1 MVGESPQRYKSGTI
15 NNNVGMEAFNQ
26 GTIDRIDLLFGRE
39 DTIKTLMIYSKR
51 RESVNLVGARRSGK
65 TCILQTLSSTI
76 KDTLPDVYPL
86 YIDVKDSGITSDTD
100 AAYRYFLAQLVSSL
114 NRDGYYCDQELA
126 LSGVCFKTSELYEDI
141 FDNPILT
148 TVSGAKIQSMFQCLI
163 GKINNELA
171 KSVLI
176 LFDEY
181 EVLLKYTFSEPVGFY
196 KLRTIA
202 DSNRYKFSF
211 IVAGHEKWDRL
222 ITDLGSGELN
232 GIVAE
237 EDVYPISRD
246 AFSQMW
252 RYECSLIEDA
262 DIAEKI
268 RAEEDFAYVKSGGVP
283 FYAKIIGSFM
293 LVRGKRPDYSVISF
307 EELLQSLSYEEKVTL
322 SKLCFGETIKDS
334 PYSASLVAKGVI
346 TGGND
351 SYSVTIGFLKDYF
364 ESHKLDAQLKA
375 DFKLPCEKLAEEIA
389 DLIKTINYNHK
400 QNGNDYVFELA
411 NDSETLFM
419 DMGRLAVDEDQFTLF
434 SIAIYKT
441 VFQRTAAEETDARGN
456 RKNVSK
462 KRLPRS
468 WKETDFVKTVDI
480 FRHSFGQGHEMDG
493 FIQGPNAISLEAA
506 LKRYQEKGR
515 PYESHEW
522 ISLQLKVLEEFV
534 AELKV
539 LLAKVNSGDWT

>member
-1 MVGESPQRYKSGTI
+1 MD
-15 NNNVGMEAFNQ
+15 AFVNK
-26 GTIDRIDLLFGRE
+26 TIDRIESLFGRE
-39 DTIKTLMIYSKR
+39 DTIRTLLTYARR

-65 TCILQTLSSTI
+65 TCILHTLYSTI
-76 KDTLPDVYPL
+76 KDTVPEVYPII
-86 YIDVKDSGITSDTD
+86 IDAKESGITSDTD
-100 AAYRYFLAQLVSSL
+100 ATYRYFLAQLVSSL
-114 NRDGYYCDQELA
+114 NSDGYYCDQVIS
-126 LSGVCFKTSELYEDI
+126 LSGVSFKTSELFEDI
-141 FDNPILT
+141 FDDQTLIS
-148 TVSGAKIQSMFQCLI
+148 VSGAKIQSMFQSLI
-163 GKINNELA
+163 GKINKELG
-171 KSVLI
+171 KSVLM

-181 EVLLKYTFSEPVGFY
+181 EVLLKYTLSEPVGFY

-202 DSNRYKFSF
+202 DSPKYRFSF

-237 EDVYPISRD
+237 EDVYPISRE

-252 RYECSLIEDA
+252 RHECSLIEDA
-262 DIAEKI
+262 VLASTIQSAE
-268 RAEEDFAYVKSGGVP
+268 DYAYEKSGGVP
-283 FYAKIIGSFM
+283 FYAKVIGSFM
-293 LVRGKRPDYSVISF
+293 LVRKKKPVYSDLSF

-322 SKLCFGETIKDS
+322 SKLCFGEPVADS
-334 PYSASLVAKGVI
+334 PYTASLVAKGVLA
-346 TGGND
+346 GGND
-351 SYSVTIGFLKDYF
+351 LYRVTIGFLKDYF

-375 DFKLPCEKLAEEIA
+375 DFKLPCEKLAEEVA

-441 VFQRTAAEETDARGN
+441 IFQRTSAEEIDARGN

-468 WKETDFVKTVDI
+468 WKDTDFVKTVDI

-493 FIQGPNAISLEAA
+493 FIQGPNAIPLEVA
-506 LKRYQEKGR
+506 LKRYQEKGIR

-522 ISLQLKVLEEFV
+522 ISLQIKVLEEFV
-534 AELKV
+534 SELKM

>member
-1 MVGESPQRYKSGTI
+1 
-15 NNNVGMEAFNQ
+15 MEAFVNR
-26 GTIDRIDLLFGRE
+26 TIDRIESLFGRD
-39 DTIKTLMIYSKR
+39 DTIRTLLTYAKR

-65 TCILQTLSSTI
+65 TCILHTLYTTI
-76 KDTLPDVYPL
+76 KETVPDVYPIL
-86 YIDVKDSGITSDTD
+86 IDTKESGITSDTD
-100 AAYRYFLAQLVSSL
+100 ATYRYFLAQLVSAL
-114 NRDGYYCDQELA
+114 NSDGYYCDQEIT
-126 LSGVCFKTSELYEDI
+126 LSNVSFHTSELFEDI
-141 FDNPILT
+141 FDDQTLKS
-148 TVSGAKIQSMFQCLI
+148 VSGAKIQSMFQSMI
-163 GKINNELA
+163 GKINNELG
-171 KSVLI
+171 KSVLM

-181 EVLLKYTFSEPVGFY
+181 EVLLKYTFREPVGFY
-196 KLRTIA
+196 KLRTTA
-202 DSNRYKFSF
+202 DSPKYRFSF

-246 AFSQMW
+246 AFSRMW

-262 DIAEKI
+262 DIAETI
-268 RAEEDFAYVKSGGVP
+268 RSEEDFAYEKSGGVP

-293 LVRGKRPDYSVISF
+293 LVRGKRPIYSDISF

-334 PYSASLVAKGVI
+334 PYSTSLVAKGVI

-375 DFKLPCEKLAEEIA
+375 DFKLPCERLAEEVA
-389 DLIKTINYNHK
+389 DLIKTINYNRK
-400 QNGNDYVFELA
+400 QGGNDYVFELA

-434 SIAIYKT
+434 SISIYKT
-441 VFQRTAAEETDARGN
+441 IFQRTAAEEIDARGN

-462 KRLPRS
+462 KRLPRTWRES
-468 WKETDFVKTVDI
+468 DFVKTVDI

-493 FIQGPNAISLEAA
+493 FIQGPNAISLEVA
-506 LKRYQEKGR
+506 LKRYQDKGMR

-522 ISLQLKVLEEFV
+522 IVLQQKVLEEFV

-539 LLAKVNSGDWT
+539 LLGKVNSGDWT